1 MRAACSLAEFDQF
14 GKEIDR
20 TKAIDYLQ
28 EAKRHWAEYAR
39 VYSSLYKPALY
50 NRVGFV
56 NIPELLTKVEADI
69 KIASGWKPGTIKYQV
84 KNTTEAPFR
93 K

>member
-1 MRAACSLAEFDQF
+1 
-14 GKEIDR
+14 
-20 TKAIDYLQ
+20 
-28 EAKRHWAEYAR
+28 
-39 VYSSLYKPALY
+39 LY

-69 KIASGWKPGTIKYQV
+69 ALAKQWKPGTIKYQP
-84 KNTTEAPFR
+84 KYTTEAPFR